1 MHVEQHGKTVFI
13 TNPAGWDMTE
23 GELLLSL
30 PEAKALRDA
39 LVTDNVA
46 PTTQGVEHNDEDG

>member
-1 MHVEQHGKTVFI
+1 
-13 TNPAGWDMTE
+13 MTE

-39 LVTDNVA
+39 LDPTMTPREKEGVLDN
-46 PTTQGVEHNDEDG
+46 GEDG

>member
-1 MHVEQHGKTVFI
+1 MHVEQHGSTLFI

-30 PEAKALRDA
+30 PEAKALRNALDA
-39 LVTDNVA
+39 NNVVKETQEVEDN
-46 PTTQGVEHNDEDG
+46 GEDG

>member
-1 MHVEQHGKTVFI
+1 MHVTQFGSTLFI
-13 TNPAGWDMTE
+13 TNPNGWDMKE

-39 LVTDNVA
+39 LDPTMTPRETEGVVDN
-46 PTTQGVEHNDEDG
+46 GEDG

>member
-1 MHVEQHGKTVFI
+1 MHVTQFGSTLFI
-13 TNPAGWDMTE
+13 TNPNGWDMTE

-39 LVTDNVA
+39 LDTNNVVKEIE
-46 PTTQGVEHNDEDG
+46 GVEDNGEDG

>member
-1 MHVEQHGKTVFI
+1 
-13 TNPAGWDMTE
+13 MTE

-39 LVTDNVA
+39 LATDEVV
-46 PTTQGVEHNDEDG
+46 PETQGVEDNDEDG